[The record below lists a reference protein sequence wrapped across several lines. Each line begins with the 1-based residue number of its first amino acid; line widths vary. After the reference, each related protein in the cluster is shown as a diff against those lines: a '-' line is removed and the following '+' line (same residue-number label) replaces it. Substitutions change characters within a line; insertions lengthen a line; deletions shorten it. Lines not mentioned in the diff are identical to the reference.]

1 MKKYIKYFIIVIAIV
16 FVCVIIAILYQKNN
30 EMKIIES
37 KRQAVE
43 LDEKEYEGKYQSFN
57 NEQYKE
63 KPQRIV
69 FKKENSINEFYV
81 FKKKDEEFER
91 VLRTCE
97 DRMSYSAMEDYNMWC
112 FTPYTIKDISNSN
125 ENFIIFDYDDKIEN
139 KDYIYDID
147 FNRNIFFRFS
157 NRTRLFR
164 LMDYLSC
171 IYKPVNMEELKVI
184 IGKEDFI
191 PQNQITSGYKY
202 MNPTF
207 LMD

>member
-69 FKKENSINEFYV
+69 FKKENSINE
-81 FKKKDEEFER
+81 
-91 VLRTCE
+91 
-97 DRMSYSAMEDYNMWC
+97 
-112 FTPYTIKDISNSN
+112 
-125 ENFIIFDYDDKIEN
+125 
-139 KDYIYDID
+139 
-147 FNRNIFFRFS
+147 
-157 NRTRLFR
+157 
-164 LMDYLSC
+164 
-171 IYKPVNMEELKVI
+171 LK
-184 IGKEDFI
+184 GR
-191 PQNQITSGYKY
+191 
-202 MNPTF
+202 
-207 LMD
+207 